1 MPSLNDRLIS
11 SVRRG
16 DIKDTELLI
25 NFGANVRCR
34 DKTPEEL
41 PVIHNA
47 VRYNHPECLRLLLM
61 AGAKHNVRVSKLNTT
76 PLLLA
81 SEVGHLQCVHV
92 LLSAGADPNAMDTLK
107 CTPLLYAC
115 EKGYVDIVYLLLKHN
130 ADASRR
136 DRNGWTP
143 LLLSCH
149 LGAADVVELLLKYG
163 DANTE
168 VTDERGRTPLMLCCL
183 KEAADGWGH
192 GQCAY
197 HLVKFG
203 ANVRRKDRRGYTA
216 LHYALE
222 NGCPAAA
229 EHMCCKKNEFKKG
242 KEMGNRAGGKGDL
255 KGATHKRN
263 DNQMVDIDFVNMVE
277 PTNGNSALH
286 IGCVNGR
293 SRSHALAL
301 RFLLSIGANFKA
313 KNKRGKSPLDL
324 AKEHGWSAIVR
335 QLIHKLNDEDGKKDG
350 GIDAI
355 SNKNDF
361 IESKYKDAVDDKG
374 NSKTDGNRTE
384 TMINYFIFKRYNG
397 RIDTGVDGLCN
408 AYDNALDE
416 IKALKLKLKNAHLE
430 TLDGSTK
437 WELERQDML
446 KKLLNLSISSE

>member
-25 NFGANVRCR
+25 NYGANVRCR

-81 SEVGHLQCVHV
+81 CEIGHLKCVHV
-92 LLSAGADPNAMDTLK
+92 LLSAGADPNAIDEMK

-115 EKGYVDIVYLLLKHN
+115 EKGYVDIIYLLLKHG
-130 ADASRR
+130 ADTSRR

-143 LLLSCH
+143 LLLSCR
-149 LGAADVVELLLKYG
+149 LGLPDVVELLLKYG

-183 KEAADGWGH
+183 NEDAEGWGH
-192 GQCAY
+192 GQCVY
-197 HLVKFG
+197 YLINYG
-203 ANVRRKDRRGYTA
+203 ANVKRRDRKGYTV

-222 NGCPAAA
+222 NGCPAAT
-229 EHMCCKKNEFKKG
+229 EHICIVRDQFKKG
-242 KEMGNRAGGKGDL
+242 KSSIDQTTGKDITKNKVNNNKKNVIIDL
-255 KGATHKRN
+255 
-263 DNQMVDIDFVNMVE
+263 DFVNKVE
-277 PTNGNSALH
+277 PENGNSALH
-286 IGCVNGR
+286 LGCINGR
-293 SRSHALAL
+293 SRSHAFAL
-301 RFLLSIGANFKA
+301 RTLLSIGANFKA
-313 KNKRGKSPLDL
+313 KNKDGRTPLQL

-335 QLIHKLNDEDGKKDG
+335 QLLIKSQEEDINFDSKYNEDDEDDKMKKKK
-350 GIDAI
+350 
-355 SNKNDF
+355 KN
-361 IESKYKDAVDDKG
+361 EEKKHHRS
-374 NSKTDGNRTE
+374 E
-384 TMINYFIFKRYNG
+384 TMINHFIFQRYNG
-397 RIDTGVDGLCN
+397 RIDTGVEGLCN
-408 AYDNALDE
+408 AYDHALNE
-416 IKALKLKLKNAHLE
+416 VERLKIQVKNAHLE
-430 TLDGSTK
+430 ALDGLTQ
-437 WELERQDML
+437 WELERQEMV

>member
-25 NFGANVRCR
+25 NYGANVRCR

-61 AGAKHNVRVSKLNTT
+61 AGAKHNVRVSRLNTT

-92 LLSAGADPNAMDTLK
+92 LLSAGADPNAMDELK
-107 CTPLLYAC
+107 CTPLMYAC
-115 EKGYVDIVYLLLKHN
+115 EKGYADIVYLLLKHN
-130 ADASRR
+130 ADTSRV

-183 KEAADGWGH
+183 NEDAEGWGH

-197 HLVKFG
+197 HLVKYG

-229 EHMCCKKNEFKKG
+229 EHMCCKKNKLHDLDSKG
-242 KEMGNRAGGKGDL
+242 
-255 KGATHKRN
+255 N
-263 DNQMVDIDFVNMVE
+263 DNQVVDIDFVNMVE
-277 PTNGNSALH
+277 PTNGNSPLH
-286 IGCVNGR
+286 IGCINGR

-313 KNKRGKSPLDL
+313 KNKQGKSPLDL

-335 QLIHKLNDEDGKKDG
+335 QLIHKINDEDEKKDG
-350 GIDAI
+350 SIDA
-355 SNKNDF
+355 NMNNNDF

-374 NSKTDGNRTE
+374 NSKNDGNRTE
-384 TMINYFIFKRYNG
+384 TMINYFIFQRYNG
-397 RIDTGVDGLCN
+397 RIDTGVEGLCD
-408 AYDNALDE
+408 AYDNAIDE

-430 TLDGSTK
+430 TLDGCTK